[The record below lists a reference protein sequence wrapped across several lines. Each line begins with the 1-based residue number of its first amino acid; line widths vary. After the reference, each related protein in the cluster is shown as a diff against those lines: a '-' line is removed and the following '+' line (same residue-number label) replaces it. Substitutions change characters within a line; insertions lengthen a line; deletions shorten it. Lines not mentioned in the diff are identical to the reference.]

1 MNKKLS
7 DWASIAEIISG
18 FAVVVT
24 LIFLIL
30 GIKENTE
37 VTRASMYLRSTDKII
52 EWRNLMISDP
62 EVAQLLN
69 AFHVGDYEGISEV
82 NASRQSLLVLNI
94 FQIYEQAY
102 FAEQYGFMGRAEWSR
117 FEVNIC
123 YFYDDIQASPSI
135 FNRVNG
141 VMTEE
146 FSNFMG
152 DLCQE

>member
-1 MNKKLS
+1 M
-7 DWASIAEIISG
+7 
-18 FAVVVT
+18 
-24 LIFLIL
+24 
-30 GIKENTE
+30 
-37 VTRASMYLRSTDKII
+37 TRASMYLRSTDKII

-62 EVAQLLN
+62 EVAQLFN
-69 AFHVGDYEGISEV
+69 AFSVGDYEGISEV

-102 FAEQYGFMGRAEWSR
+102 FAEQYGFMGRAEWRR
-117 FEVNIC
+117 FEVQIC
-123 YFYDDIQASPSI
+123 YFYDKIQASPSI

>member
-18 FAVVVT
+18 IAVVIT

-37 VTRASMYLRSTDKII
+37 VTRASMYLRSTDNII

-62 EVAQLLN
+62 EVAQLFK
-69 AFHVGDYEGISEV
+69 AFSVGDYEGISEV
-82 NASRQSLLVLNI
+82 NAYRQSQLVLNV

-102 FAEQYGFMGRAEWSR
+102 FAEQYGFMGRAEWRR
-117 FEVNIC
+117 FEVQIC
-123 YFYDDIQASPSI
+123 YFYDKIQASPSL
-135 FNRVNG
+135 FSRVNG